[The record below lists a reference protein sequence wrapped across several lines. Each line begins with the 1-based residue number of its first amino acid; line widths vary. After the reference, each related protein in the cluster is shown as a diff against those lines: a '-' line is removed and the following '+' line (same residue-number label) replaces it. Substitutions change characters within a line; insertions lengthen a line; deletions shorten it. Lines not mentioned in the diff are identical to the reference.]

1 VRAGL
6 LLVAL
11 AGLGADGALAL
22 AGEARVW
29 ALGTVPVL
37 GVLVVEIV
45 TGLRRGEYG
54 LDVVAA
60 LSMAAA
66 LVFGETLAAAM
77 VALMYAGGQYLESFA
92 EARARRE
99 MTALLARA
107 PRTAMRHR
115 DDRLEEVALE
125 ASVPGDRLVIRRGD
139 MVPVDGAVAQGVALL
154 DESALTGEALPVR
167 HDRGGA
173 VMSGPVDVGRSR
185 AWSRGSACRSRGW
198 WWRPRQPSS
207 RCRARSCRKRST
219 WP

>member
-77 VALMYAGGQYLESFA
+77 VALMYAGQYLESFS

-99 MTALLARA
+99 MTALLARV

-115 DDRLEEVALE
+115 DGRLEEV
-125 ASVPGDRLVIRRGD
+125 
-139 MVPVDGAVAQGVALL
+139 
-154 DESALTGEALPVR
+154 
-167 HDRGGA
+167 
-173 VMSGPVDVGRSR
+173 

-198 WWRPRQPSS
+198 WWRPREPSP
-207 RCRARSCRKRST
+207 R
-219 WP
+219 